1 MKVLQSIQA
10 RLFSVISGMAV
21 LIAGAIALSFWVFGS
36 IGAQFGDISNTRM
49 PEVASAMTLLG
60 AGGDLTAGVAEM
72 ERVNSVEALVAARRA
87 MSAADISARAAFTG
101 ITPNTAALF
110 DAGLTSVAEA
120 ADRLEQARR
129 DQMAHDGEVHA
140 NLEALAELAHE
151 TTQTLV
157 GFEDKALS
165 ALDKGGS
172 AAIAAVDG
180 ALKSLLLTDVET
192 TRVLLQI
199 KSEINLMSGVGVA
212 VPLVFDPGLGGELR
226 EIFTDSQERFA
237 ALMPQLPKTA
247 ISEDERATLTAFDDL
262 LKKQI
267 SGRLP
272 YEVFRKSFT
281 KMRSEVADTLELAL
295 DDILFDLEIGAAG
308 ASEANSNAIN
318 GLIFGEIARLRGVL
332 SLKAAMSTFLA
343 QAVGAGFSRN
353 QAELDAQ
360 VLAMAETKKSM
371 ERFAGN
377 SDMDFEGLRAQLAKV
392 TDPATGIAS
401 IRSAALKSASEAD
414 DAARL
419 AVSLAADVS
428 RAAKTAAEGAL
439 SRIAGAGVK
448 MGSEISGAGA
458 MLAMI
463 AVISACM
470 TLAALLF
477 ARRGIAGPLGRL
489 TQATER
495 LSGGDMTPVSGFV
508 GRGDEIGRMGAA
520 LDVFR
525 ESLLKVDELREE
537 NERQDQAAQAARRE
551 MFRHLAEAIGEVVS
565 AAARGDFS
573 RRVERTFGDEEVNA
587 LARDVNRLLE
597 VTDGGLSAARA
608 SLRAM
613 AQADLTRRMDGEF
626 HGDFAELQVDV
637 NASAERLS
645 ELIGGIRDAVS
656 ASAARSAELVD
667 GSTQLS
673 ARTEGQAATLEE
685 TAAAMEEIANS
696 IRLNVVSLSEAET
709 LSNAVSDKT
718 VYGGDA
724 ARMAVENVQRIERS
738 SARITD
744 IISVI
749 EAISFQT
756 NLLALNAAVE
766 AARAGDAGKGFAV
779 VAAEVR
785 TLAQRSSQAAR
796 DINALITESA
806 ASVAAGVA
814 SVQATGT
821 ALSEIE
827 ASVAP
832 LIEALAR
839 IARVGR
845 EQAQGVGEVSQSV
858 AQMDQATQQNAE
870 LAERSTS
877 AATDMMSE
885 MEMLERMVAEFNVDI
900 APRSVSRAA

>member
-1 MKVLQSIQA
+1 
-10 RLFSVISGMAV
+10 
-21 LIAGAIALSFWVFGS
+21 
-36 IGAQFGDISNTRM
+36 
-49 PEVASAMTLLG
+49 
-60 AGGDLTAGVAEM
+60 
-72 ERVNSVEALVAARRA
+72 
-87 MSAADISARAAFTG
+87 
-101 ITPNTAALF
+101 
-110 DAGLTSVAEA
+110 
-120 ADRLEQARR
+120 
-129 DQMAHDGEVHA
+129 
-140 NLEALAELAHE
+140 
-151 TTQTLV
+151 
-157 GFEDKALS
+157 
-165 ALDKGGS
+165 
-172 AAIAAVDG
+172 
-180 ALKSLLLTDVET
+180 
-192 TRVLLQI
+192 
-199 KSEINLMSGVGVA
+199 
-212 VPLVFDPGLGGELR
+212 
-226 EIFTDSQERFA
+226 
-237 ALMPQLPKTA
+237 
-247 ISEDERATLTAFDDL
+247 
-262 LKKQI
+262 
-267 SGRLP
+267 
-272 YEVFRKSFT
+272 
-281 KMRSEVADTLELAL
+281 
-295 DDILFDLEIGAAG
+295 
-308 ASEANSNAIN
+308 
-318 GLIFGEIARLRGVL
+318 
-332 SLKAAMSTFLA
+332 
-343 QAVGAGFSRN
+343 
-353 QAELDAQ
+353 
-360 VLAMAETKKSM
+360 
-371 ERFAGN
+371 
-377 SDMDFEGLRAQLAKV
+377 
-392 TDPATGIAS
+392 
-401 IRSAALKSASEAD
+401 
-414 DAARL
+414 
-419 AVSLAADVS
+419 
-428 RAAKTAAEGAL
+428 
-439 SRIAGAGVK
+439 
-448 MGSEISGAGA
+448 
-458 MLAMI
+458 
-463 AVISACM
+463 
-470 TLAALLF
+470 
-477 ARRGIAGPLGRL
+477 
-489 TQATER
+489 
-495 LSGGDMTPVSGFV
+495 
-508 GRGDEIGRMGAA
+508 
-520 LDVFR
+520 
-525 ESLLKVDELREE
+525 
-537 NERQDQAAQAARRE
+537 
-551 MFRHLAEAIGEVVS
+551 
-565 AAARGDFS
+565 
-573 RRVERTFGDEEVNA
+573 
-587 LARDVNRLLE
+587 

-673 ARTEGQAATLEE
+673 VRTEGQAATLEE

-827 ASVAP
+827 GSVAP